1 MFVGK
6 CIEKEV
12 ETTIYAPDFPYQGHT
27 ITNLAKHQ
35 LSYLRARQSN
45 HTSGQEET
53 ICKERK
59 KVNYFHLGNS
69 SHNFEVL
76 RTYVDSDA
84 LLNILIIH
92 DTNLTDLLLYA
103 FKVKKDFNIS
113 VKLLRTQSPMLIIK
127 LLRDQSLSRA
137 EKNAFF
143 LNALMNS
150 ELKQPVIV
158 VHNSRELRLL
168 ENQFKNR
175 ISEIPLPI
183 GYHFFKTSL
192 STLENE
198 VPLLLL
204 CFPTLNDKL
213 SKVIKDALIEVYSR
227 CRVRV
232 VIAGSSA
239 RNHEAMFSSL
249 SFVKVLREINNENWS
264 FLLRR
269 SNVAIRLGV
278 GSNGESSG
286 FIRDSIMLANVV
298 LGDEHCETLSRFAN
312 YFILTIQQVYQDLAN
327 QILDAINRPRESDKV
342 KDKDESLRLATINL
356 QSYFQSLEDLAEKW
370 IT

>member
-6 CIEKEV
+6 CIGKEI
-12 ETTIYAPDFPYQGHT
+12 ETTIYSPNFPYQGHT

-35 LSYLRARQSN
+35 LSYLKARQPN
-45 HTSGQEET
+45 HTNSQEET

-84 LLNILIIH
+84 SLNILIIH

-103 FKVKKDFNIS
+103 INVKKDFNIFG
-113 VKLLRTQSPMLIIK
+113 KILRNQSPILIIK
-127 LLRDQSLSRA
+127 LLRDQSLSQA
-137 EKNAFF
+137 EKNSFF

-150 ELKQPVIV
+150 ELRQPLIV
-158 VHNSRELRLL
+158 VHNSKELRLL

-183 GYHFFKTSL
+183 GYHFFKTSPY
-192 STLENE
+192 TLENE
-198 VPLLLL
+198 VPLLL
-204 CFPTLNDKL
+204 CSFTALNEKL

-232 VIAGSSA
+232 VIMGSSA
-239 RNHEAMFSSL
+239 SYHEANFRSL

-264 FLLRR
+264 LLLRR
-269 SNVAIRLGV
+269 SDVAIRLGV
-278 GSNGESSG
+278 GSNGEASG
-286 FIRDSIMLANVV
+286 FIRDSIMFADVV
-298 LGDEHCETLSRFAN
+298 LGDEQNETLSRFAN
-312 YFILTIQQVYQDLAN
+312 YFILPTNQGYQDLAN
-327 QILDAINRPRESDKV
+327 QILDAINRPRESDQV
-342 KDKDESLRLATINL
+342 KNKDESLRLAAINL
-356 QSYFQSLEDLAEKW
+356 QSYFQSLEDLAKNW

>member
-1 MFVGK
+1 MFVGN
-6 CIEKEV
+6 CIEKEI
-12 ETTIYAPDFPYQGHT
+12 ETTIYAPSFPYQGHT

-35 LSYLRARQSN
+35 LSYLKARQSN
-45 HTSGQEET
+45 HTNSQEET

-92 DTNLTDLLLYA
+92 DTNLTDLFLYA
-103 FKVKKDFNIS
+103 LKVKKDSNIFG
-113 VKLLRTQSPMLIIK
+113 KLLRNQSPMLIIK
-127 LLRDQSLSRA
+127 LLRDQSLSQA
-137 EKNAFF
+137 EKNSFF

-150 ELKQPVIV
+150 GLKQPVIV
-158 VHNSRELRLL
+158 VHNSKELRLL

-175 ISEIPLPI
+175 ISKIPLPI
-183 GYHFFKTSL
+183 GYHFFKTSP

-198 VPLLLL
+198 VPLLLF
-204 CFPTLNDKL
+204 CFPALNDKL

-227 CRVRV
+227 RRVRV

-239 RNHEAMFSSL
+239 GYHEAMFRSL
-249 SFVKVLREINNENWS
+249 SFVKVLREIKNENWS

-269 SNVAIRLGV
+269 SDVAIRLGA
-278 GSNGESSG
+278 GNNGESSG
-286 FIRDSIMLANVV
+286 FIRDGIMLADVV
-298 LGDEHCETLSRFAN
+298 LGDENCETLSRFAN
-312 YFILTIQQVYQDLAN
+312 YFIITTNQVYQDLAN
-327 QILDAINRPRESDKV
+327 QILDAINRPRESSKV
-342 KDKDESLRLATINL
+342 KDEDESLRLATISL
-356 QSYFQSLEDLAEKW
+356 QSYFRSLEDLAEKW